1 MSNLGNPEM
10 MSFFTAA
17 MSNLDNPELERSA
30 RNIFRKALHLHYIES
45 LEYGDAV
52 DDWLHNHG
60 GWFRDNQ
67 ETYDADVE
75 DDPED
80 IMSTDPSGAVL
91 DAMFLM
97 GQLYGSLRSA
107 ANEAEL
113 DHIMAA
119 QPGDDLSNFDG
130 NSAETDLAALTL
142 IWLTSMGLV
151 DQPSPVNESQENI
164 SPETFNGQQNR
175 IERVTGHQFTG
186 TAHRLQ

>member
-10 MSFFTAA
+10 ESFFTAA

-30 RNIFRKALHLHYIES
+30 RRIFRQALHYHYIEG

-52 DDWLHNHG
+52 DEWLHNHG

-67 ETYDADVE
+67 ETYDADAE

-91 DAMFLM
+91 DAMVLM

-113 DHIMAA
+113 NHILAA
-119 QPGDDLSNFDG
+119 QPGDDLSNYG
-130 NSAETDLAALTL
+130 GSSAETDLAALTL
-142 IWLTSMGLV
+142 IWLTSLGLV
-151 DQPSPVNESQENI
+151 KQPSPVDESHDLVAEDAA
-164 SPETFNGQQNR
+164 E
-175 IERVTGHQFTG
+175 
-186 TAHRLQ
+186 